1 MLKAV
6 NQSNQTP
13 VIEVNGEPIYAQE
26 IRARVSL
33 LRAQNEED
41 ARRELTPEERFRL
54 RPEAIQDLVDRTIMR
69 QEAIRLRLMPT
80 EAETAATLAELA
92 PKYDGTEGCRADAA
106 NEESREDIRSRLL
119 VDRLLARWFEGIRQP
134 KSTETREFYT
144 RNQAEFA
151 APEMIAASH
160 IVRQPKEG
168 ETPDDVACVALLE
181 KLREEILAGA
191 DFAEVAGRV
200 SDCPE
205 RGGDLGYFPR
215 GVMVEDF
222 EEIAFATPVGEISK
236 PFRTQFGWH
245 IVKVR
250 DRRAEGVQPFEQVAG
265 EIAQR
270 IYREKQEREIA
281 TKLLALRNRA
291 RIVELAAV

>member
-13 VIEVNGEPIYAQE
+13 VLEVNGEPIYAQE

-33 LRAQNEED
+33 LRAQKEED

-69 QEAIRLRLMPT
+69 QEAIRLKLTPT
-80 EAETAATLAELA
+80 EAEIDATLAELA

-168 ETPDDVACVALLE
+168 ETPDDDACVALLE
-181 KLREEILAGA
+181 KVREEILAGA

-205 RGGDLGYFPR
+205 RGGDLAYFPR
-215 GVMVEDF
+215 GVMIEEF
-222 EEIAFATPVGEISK
+222 EEIAFAIPVGEISK

-250 DRRAEGVQPFEQVAG
+250 DRRAEGLQPFEQVAE

-270 IYREKQEREIA
+270 IYRDKQEREVA